1 MAFDIGTS
9 MRATTTPAPRPG
21 LGPRALQGVRLLG
34 MDQAEIA
41 EALIR
46 AADENPFLRVR
57 VPDIGCDIPADG
69 PSLYDVLGRQIRM
82 QLAPGEAQ
90 IAWAL
95 VARLDDNGYLRATP
109 EALAAELG
117 VTLARLVPVLERLRG
132 FDPAGIAARGLAD
145 CFARQLAAQDA
156 LTASLH
162 AFLARLE
169 DYAAGRWAEVARA
182 CGVRES
188 ELPALAARLRRLNPY
203 AARLY
208 C

>member
-34 MDQAEIA
+34 MDQTEIA

-57 VPDIGCDIPADG
+57 VPDSVCDVPAGG

-109 EALAAELG
+109 EAL
-117 VTLARLVPVLERLRG
+117 
-132 FDPAGIAARGLAD
+132 
-145 CFARQLAAQDA
+145 
-156 LTASLH
+156 
-162 AFLARLE
+162 
-169 DYAAGRWAEVARA
+169 
-182 CGVRES
+182 
-188 ELPALAARLRRLNPY
+188 
-203 AARLY
+203 
-208 C
+208 